1 MPVQARMA
9 ALVKLFLSGSGIQEG
24 SRLSCVDTQLGV
36 RVRLRVRIQEGRGRS
51 CV

>member
-1 MPVQARMA
+1 MA

-24 SRLSCVDTQLGV
+24 SRLSCVDTQLGLRV
-36 RVRLRVRIQEGRGRS
+36 RLTVRLRVRIQEGRARS